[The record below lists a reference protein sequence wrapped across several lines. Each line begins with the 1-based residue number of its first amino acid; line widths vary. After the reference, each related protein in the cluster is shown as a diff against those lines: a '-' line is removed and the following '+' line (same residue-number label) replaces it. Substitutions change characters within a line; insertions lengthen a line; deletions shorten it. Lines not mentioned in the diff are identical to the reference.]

1 MVVVMNPLVLP
12 SLVLAA
18 ACTASLPADVLTVPG
33 DHPSIEAAVLAAENG
48 DEIRI
53 GPGTWFENLYVG
65 KRLTFVGAGQGQTI
79 IDGSRPTLYAFG
91 SCMVVT
97 GIAADVPVVT
107 IESLTLRNGAGSEIY
122 GVVRGGGIY
131 NEGSRVVLNEVTIED
146 CAVVPQ
152 NPTDTEG
159 WGGAICSYLGDC
171 EVNSSILRN
180 NSSFTR
186 GGAILCDFGDV
197 VINDTLVTGNTA
209 AFQGGAIFLGGNA
222 SSLQCRRSTVCDNQ
236 SAYGGALALFGFSGF
251 ELEDSAFTGNL
262 AGDGAALYM
271 EATVSSIA
279 ACSFEHN
286 LPDPNG
292 AVIRI
297 LDQPAFPDGESIEV
311 SGSVFC
317 DTDQG
322 DWRSFI
328 SQPLPNQFAGT
339 CGSPADLDRDGLV
352 SGVDLSILLA
362 NWGPVGPGV
371 RGDLDCDGLVSG
383 EDLARLLADWS

>member
-1 MVVVMNPLVLP
+1 MNPLVLP

-159 WGGAICSYLGDC
+159 
-171 EVNSSILRN
+171 
-180 NSSFTR
+180 
-186 GGAILCDFGDV
+186 
-197 VINDTLVTGNTA
+197 
-209 AFQGGAIFLGGNA
+209 
-222 SSLQCRRSTVCDNQ
+222 
-236 SAYGGALALFGFSGF
+236 
-251 ELEDSAFTGNL
+251 
-262 AGDGAALYM
+262 
-271 EATVSSIA
+271 
-279 ACSFEHN
+279 
-286 LPDPNG
+286 
-292 AVIRI
+292 
-297 LDQPAFPDGESIEV
+297 
-311 SGSVFC
+311 
-317 DTDQG
+317 
-322 DWRSFI
+322 
-328 SQPLPNQFAGT
+328 
-339 CGSPADLDRDGLV
+339 
-352 SGVDLSILLA
+352 
-362 NWGPVGPGV
+362 
-371 RGDLDCDGLVSG
+371 
-383 EDLARLLADWS
+383 